1 MVRRGIASVRG
12 ALRSGT
18 GRCAGTGA
26 FGDRG
31 VRSVRPVM
39 GRWAACLVAIETVAC
54 CLMALL
60 HCQPAM
66 AQARPRSLLVL
77 DQAEVR
83 GPFYY
88 EVFVGLRSAVYAG
101 SRSPVTLY
109 VESLDLSRFNG
120 ADYENSLE
128 AHFRVKYRDRPLG
141 AIVAIGSGTL
151 DYVLRRPADL
161 WPGVPV
167 VFTMV
172 DEPTVARLQPRPD
185 VTGSIMQLRFEDMMI
200 AARAVV
206 PDLERV
212 ALVGDPLERQPVW
225 RHFIDE
231 IPIATANVEVI
242 DLFGQP
248 MRELRKRVAAL
259 PDRTAILYTGIYSDG
274 EGTYFPPADAVGF
287 LAEVANRPIVVTA
300 ETFLRGAVGGFVLIP
315 SALGQEAARLALRIL
330 DGESASTIP
339 ITKGNA
345 VRPVFDWGQ
354 LQRWGVGEDRL
365 PPGSE
370 IRFRDPTL
378 WQRYRVEIA
387 TAFAVVL
394 LQAAMIGW
402 LLYEHQQRHR
412 SEAAAHE
419 LSGRLINA
427 QEQERTRLAR
437 ELHDDV
443 TQRLALL
450 AMDAGRA
457 ERHSANGGGT
467 AMKTMR
473 EGLVRLSE
481 DVHALSYRLHP
492 ALLEDLALGLQ
503 CFDEAEGERFSR
515 TCATRVE
522 MDADDVPEPLPPDVA
537 LCLFRIAQE
546 SLRNVARH
554 ARAGRAEVR
563 LQRLNGGLQLAV
575 RDDGIGFDPARHR
588 NGTSLGHVSM
598 RQRVLL
604 LGGKVEIES
613 RPGRGTLV
621 RAWVPLKE
629 ARGEPSA
636 DPAC

>member
-1 MVRRGIASVRG
+1 MLPGLVLLV
-12 ALRSGT
+12 T
-18 GRCAGTGA
+18 GEW
-26 FGDRG
+26 
-31 VRSVRPVM
+31 RSVRPVM
-39 GRWAACLVAIETVAC
+39 RRWAACLVAIGTAAC

-88 EVFVGLRSAVYAG
+88 EVFAGLRSALNAA

-109 VESLDLSRFNG
+109 VESLDLARFTG
-120 ADYENSLE
+120 AAYEDSLQ
-128 AHFRVKYRDRPLG
+128 AHFRVKYRDRPIG
-141 AIVAIGSGTL
+141 ALVAIGSGTL

-172 DEPTVARLQPRPD
+172 DEPTVARLKPPPD
-185 VTGSIMQLRFEDMMI
+185 VTGSVMKLRFEDMMI

-206 PDLERV
+206 PYLERV

-231 IPIATANVEVI
+231 IPIATADVEVI
-242 DLFGQP
+242 DLLGQP
-248 MRELRKRVAAL
+248 LRELRKRVAAL
-259 PDRTAILYTGIYSDG
+259 PDRTAILYTGVYSDG

-287 LAEVANRPIVVTA
+287 LAEVANSPIVVTA
-300 ETFLRGAVGGFVLIP
+300 ETFLGRGGVGGFVLIP

-330 DGESASTIP
+330 DGESASNIS
-339 ITKGNA
+339 ITTANV
-345 VRPVFDWGQ
+345 VRPVFDWRQ

-370 IRFRDPTL
+370 IRFRDPPL

-402 LLYEHQQRHR
+402 LLYEHQRRHR

-419 LSGRLINA
+419 LGGRLIHA

-457 ERHSANGGGT
+457 ERQSVNGGGA
-467 AMKTMR
+467 AMKTVR

-492 ALLEDLALGLQ
+492 ALLEDLGLVEALKS
-503 CFDEAEGERFSR
+503 EGERVSR
-515 TCATRVE
+515 TCPTRVE
-522 MDADDVPEPLPPDVA
+522 TDARDIPERLPPDVA

-563 LQRLNGGLQLAV
+563 LQRMNGGLQLAV

>member
-1 MVRRGIASVRG
+1 
-12 ALRSGT
+12 
-18 GRCAGTGA
+18 
-26 FGDRG
+26 
-31 VRSVRPVM
+31 
-39 GRWAACLVAIETVAC
+39 
-54 CLMALL
+54 MALL

-88 EVFVGLRSAVYAG
+88 EVFAGLRSALNAA

-109 VESLDLSRFNG
+109 VESLDLARFTG
-120 ADYENSLE
+120 AAYEDSLQ
-128 AHFRVKYRDRPLG
+128 AHFRVKYRDRPIG
-141 AIVAIGSGTL
+141 ALVAIGSGTL

-172 DEPTVARLQPRPD
+172 DEPTVARLKPPPD
-185 VTGSIMQLRFEDMMI
+185 VTGSVMKLRFEDMMI

-206 PDLERV
+206 PYLERV

-231 IPIATANVEVI
+231 IPIATADVEVI
-242 DLFGQP
+242 DLLGQP
-248 MRELRKRVAAL
+248 LRELRKRVAAL
-259 PDRTAILYTGIYSDG
+259 PDRTAILYTGVYSDG

-287 LAEVANRPIVVTA
+287 LAEVANSPIVVTA
-300 ETFLRGAVGGFVLIP
+300 ETFLGRGGVGGFVLIP

-330 DGESASTIP
+330 DGESASNIS
-339 ITKGNA
+339 ITTANV
-345 VRPVFDWGQ
+345 VRPVFDWRQ

-370 IRFRDPTL
+370 IRFRDPPL

-402 LLYEHQQRHR
+402 LLYEHQRRHR

-419 LSGRLINA
+419 LGGRLIHA

-457 ERHSANGGGT
+457 ERQSVNGGGA
-467 AMKTMR
+467 AMKTVR

-492 ALLEDLALGLQ
+492 ALLEDLGLVEALKS
-503 CFDEAEGERFSR
+503 EGERVSR
-515 TCATRVE
+515 TCPTRVE
-522 MDADDVPEPLPPDVA
+522 TDARDIPERLPPDVA

-563 LQRLNGGLQLAV
+563 LQRMNGGLQLAV

>member
-1 MVRRGIASVRG
+1 MLPGLVLLV
-12 ALRSGT
+12 T
-18 GRCAGTGA
+18 GEW
-26 FGDRG
+26 
-31 VRSVRPVM
+31 RSVRPVM
-39 GRWAACLVAIETVAC
+39 RRWAACLVAIETAAC

-88 EVFVGLRSAVYAG
+88 EVFAGLRSALNAA

-109 VESLDLSRFNG
+109 VESLDLARFTG
-120 ADYENSLE
+120 AAYEDSLQ
-128 AHFRVKYRDRPLG
+128 AHFRVKYRDRPIG
-141 AIVAIGSGTL
+141 ALVAIGSGTL

-172 DEPTVARLQPRPD
+172 DEPTVARLKPPPD
-185 VTGSIMQLRFEDMMI
+185 VTGSVMKLRFEDMMI

-206 PDLERV
+206 PYLERV

-231 IPIATANVEVI
+231 IPIATADVEVI
-242 DLFGQP
+242 DLLGQP
-248 MRELRKRVAAL
+248 LRELRKRVAAL
-259 PDRTAILYTGIYSDG
+259 PDRTAILYTGVYSDG

-287 LAEVANRPIVVTA
+287 LAEVANSPIVVTA
-300 ETFLRGAVGGFVLIP
+300 ETFLGRGGVGGFVLIP

-330 DGESASTIP
+330 DGESASNIS
-339 ITKGNA
+339 ITTANV
-345 VRPVFDWGQ
+345 VRPVFDWRQ

-370 IRFRDPTL
+370 IRFRDPPL

-394 LQAAMIGW
+394 LQGAMIGW
-402 LLYEHQQRHR
+402 LLYEHQRRHR

-419 LSGRLINA
+419 LGGRLIHA

-457 ERHSANGGGT
+457 ERQSVNGGGA
-467 AMKTMR
+467 AMKTVR

-492 ALLEDLALGLQ
+492 ALLEDLGLVEALKS
-503 CFDEAEGERFSR
+503 EGERVSR
-515 TCATRVE
+515 TCPTRVE
-522 MDADDVPEPLPPDVA
+522 TDARDIPERLPPDVA

-563 LQRLNGGLQLAV
+563 LQRMNGGLQLAV

>member
-1 MVRRGIASVRG
+1 MLPGLVLLV
-12 ALRSGT
+12 T
-18 GRCAGTGA
+18 GEW
-26 FGDRG
+26 
-31 VRSVRPVM
+31 RSVRPVM
-39 GRWAACLVAIETVAC
+39 RRWAACLVAIETAAC

-88 EVFVGLRSAVYAG
+88 EVFAGLRSALNAA

-109 VESLDLSRFNG
+109 VESLDLARFTG
-120 ADYENSLE
+120 AAYEDSLQ
-128 AHFRVKYRDRPLG
+128 AHFRVKYRDRPIG
-141 AIVAIGSGTL
+141 ALVAIGSGTL

-172 DEPTVARLQPRPD
+172 DEPTVARLKPPPD
-185 VTGSIMQLRFEDMMI
+185 VTGSVMKLRFEDMMI

-206 PDLERV
+206 PYLERV

-231 IPIATANVEVI
+231 IPIATADVEVI
-242 DLFGQP
+242 DLLGQP
-248 MRELRKRVAAL
+248 LRELRKRVAAL
-259 PDRTAILYTGIYSDG
+259 PDRTAILYTGVYSDG

-287 LAEVANRPIVVTA
+287 LAEVANSPIVVTA
-300 ETFLRGAVGGFVLIP
+300 ETFLGRGGVGGFVLIP

-330 DGESASTIP
+330 DGESASNIS
-339 ITKGNA
+339 ITTANV
-345 VRPVFDWGQ
+345 VRPVFDWRQ

-370 IRFRDPTL
+370 IRFRDPPL

-402 LLYEHQQRHR
+402 LLYEHQRRHR

-419 LSGRLINA
+419 LGGRLIHA

-457 ERHSANGGGT
+457 ERQSVNGGGA
-467 AMKTMR
+467 AMKTVR

-492 ALLEDLALGLQ
+492 ALLEDLGLVEALKS
-503 CFDEAEGERFSR
+503 EGERVSR
-515 TCATRVE
+515 TCPTRVE
-522 MDADDVPEPLPPDVA
+522 TDARDIPERLPPDVA

-563 LQRLNGGLQLAV
+563 LQRMNGGLQLAV

>member
-1 MVRRGIASVRG
+1 MLPGLVLLV
-12 ALRSGT
+12 T
-18 GRCAGTGA
+18 GEW
-26 FGDRG
+26 
-31 VRSVRPVM
+31 RSVRPVM
-39 GRWAACLVAIETVAC
+39 RRWAACLVAIGTAAC

-88 EVFVGLRSAVYAG
+88 EIFAGLRSALNAA

-109 VESLDLSRFNG
+109 VESLDLARFTG
-120 ADYENSLE
+120 AAYEDSLQ
-128 AHFRVKYRDRPLG
+128 AHFRVKYRDRPIG
-141 AIVAIGSGTL
+141 ALVAIGSGTL

-172 DEPTVARLQPRPD
+172 DEPTVARLKPPPD
-185 VTGSIMQLRFEDMMI
+185 VTGSVMKLRFEDMMI

-206 PDLERV
+206 PYLERV

-231 IPIATANVEVI
+231 IPIATADVEVI
-242 DLFGQP
+242 DLLGQP
-248 MRELRKRVAAL
+248 LRELRKRVAAL
-259 PDRTAILYTGIYSDG
+259 PDRTAILYTGVYSDG

-287 LAEVANRPIVVTA
+287 LAEVANSPIVVTA
-300 ETFLRGAVGGFVLIP
+300 ETFLGRGGVGGFVLIP

-330 DGESASTIP
+330 DGESASNIS
-339 ITKGNA
+339 ITTANV
-345 VRPVFDWGQ
+345 VRPVFDWRQ

-370 IRFRDPTL
+370 IRFRDPPL

-402 LLYEHQQRHR
+402 LLYEHQRRHR

-419 LSGRLINA
+419 LGGRLIHA

-457 ERHSANGGGT
+457 ERQSVNGGGA
-467 AMKTMR
+467 AMKTVR

-492 ALLEDLALGLQ
+492 ALLEDLGLVEALKS
-503 CFDEAEGERFSR
+503 EGERVSR
-515 TCATRVE
+515 TCPTRVE
-522 MDADDVPEPLPPDVA
+522 TDARDIPERLPPDVA

-563 LQRLNGGLQLAV
+563 LQRMNGGLQLAV

>member
-1 MVRRGIASVRG
+1 MRREVD
-12 ALRSGT
+12 SGPEQVDV
-18 GRCAGTGA
+18 AGTGA
-26 FGDRG
+26 FGDSG
-31 VRSVRPVM
+31 VRSVWPVM
-39 GRWAACLVAIETVAC
+39 RWAACLVAIESVAC

-60 HCQPAM
+60 PSQPAM

-88 EVFVGLRSAVYAG
+88 EVFAGLRSAVNAG

-109 VESLDLSRFNG
+109 VESLDLSRFTG
-120 ADYENSLE
+120 AAYEESLQ
-128 AHFRVKYRDRPLG
+128 AHFRVKYRDRPIG
-141 AIVAIGSGTL
+141 ALVAIGSATL
-151 DYVLRRPADL
+151 EYVLRRPADL

-172 DEPTVARLQPRPD
+172 DEAAVARLQPPPD
-185 VTGSIMQLRFEDMMI
+185 VTGSIMNFRFEDMMI

-225 RHFIDE
+225 RHLIDE
-231 IPIATANVEVI
+231 IPSATANVEVI
-242 DLFGQP
+242 DLIGQP
-248 MRELRKRVAAL
+248 LQELRRRVAAL
-259 PDRTAILYTGIYSDG
+259 PDRTAILYTGLYSDG

-287 LAEVANRPIVVTA
+287 LAEVANRPIIVTA
-300 ETFLRGAVGGFVLIP
+300 ETFLRHGGVGGFVIIP
-315 SALGQEAARLALRIL
+315 SALGGEAARLALRIL
-330 DGESASTIP
+330 DGEAASNIP
-339 ITKGNA
+339 ITKANV
-345 VRPVFDWGQ
+345 VRPVFDWRQ
-354 LQRWGVGEDRL
+354 LQRWGVSEARL

-370 IRFRDPTL
+370 IRFRDPTA
-378 WQRYRVEIA
+378 WQRYGALIA
-387 TAFAVVL
+387 AAFAMVL
-394 LQAAMIGW
+394 VQAIMITW
-402 LLYEHQQRHR
+402 LLYERHRRRR

-419 LSGRLINA
+419 LGGRLINA
-427 QEQERTRLAR
+427 QEQERARLAR

-457 ERHSANGGGT
+457 ERHSVNGSGG
-467 AMKTMR
+467 AMKSMR

-492 ALLEDLALGLQ
+492 ALLEDLGLVEALKS
-503 CFDEAEGERFSR
+503 EGERVAR
-515 TCATRVE
+515 TSPIRVE
-522 MDADDVPEPLPPDVA
+522 TDARDIPERLPQDVA
-537 LCLFRIAQE
+537 LCLFRVAQE

-554 ARAGRAEVR
+554 AGASQAEVR
-563 LQRLNGGLQLAV
+563 LQRVNGGLQLAV

-604 LGGKVEIES
+604 LGGKVDIES

-629 ARGEPSA
+629 ERGEPSPR
-636 DPAC
+636 PAR

>member
-12 ALRSGT
+12 GLRSGT

-39 GRWAACLVAIETVAC
+39 RRWAACLVAIETVAC

-88 EVFVGLRSAVYAG
+88 DVFAGLRSAVNAG

-109 VESLDLSRFNG
+109 VESLDLSRFTG
-120 ADYENSLE
+120 AAYEESLQ
-128 AHFRVKYRDRPLG
+128 AHFRVKYRDRPIG
-141 AIVAIGSGTL
+141 ALVAVGSATL
-151 DYVLRRPADL
+151 EYVLRRPGDL

-172 DEPTVARLQPRPD
+172 DEAAVARLQPPPD
-185 VTGSIMQLRFEDMMI
+185 VTGSIMNFRFEDMMI

-225 RHFIDE
+225 RHLIDE
-231 IPIATANVEVI
+231 IPSATANVEVI
-242 DLFGQP
+242 DLIGQP
-248 MRELRKRVAAL
+248 LQELRRRVAAL
-259 PDRTAILYTGIYSDG
+259 PDRTAILYTGLYSDG

-287 LAEVANRPIVVTA
+287 LAEVANRPIIVTA
-300 ETFLRGAVGGFVLIP
+300 ETFLRHGGVGGFVIIP
-315 SALGQEAARLALRIL
+315 SALGGEAARLALRIL
-330 DGESASTIP
+330 DGEAASNIP

-345 VRPVFDWGQ
+345 VRPVFNWQQ
-354 LQRWGVGEDRL
+354 LQRWGVGEERL

-370 IRFRDPTL
+370 IRFRDPTT

-402 LLYEHQQRHR
+402 LLYEHQRRHR

-419 LSGRLINA
+419 LGGRLIHA

-457 ERHSANGGGT
+457 ERHSANGSGG
-467 AMKTMR
+467 AMKTIR

-492 ALLEDLALGLQ
+492 AVLEDLGLVEALKS
-503 CFDEAEGERFSR
+503 EGERFSR
-515 TCATRVE
+515 TGPTAVE
-522 MDADDVPEPLPPDVA
+522 TDARDIPERLPPDVA

-554 ARAGRAEVR
+554 ARASQAEVR
-563 LQRLNGGLQLAV
+563 LQRVNGGLQLAV
-575 RDDGIGFDPARHR
+575 RDDGIGFDPASYR

-598 RQRVLL
+598 RQRVVL

-613 RPGRGTLV
+613 RPGRGTVV

-629 ARGEPSA
+629 TRGEPSA
-636 DPAC
+636 HPAC